1 MPFTA
6 RFADTDEVIC
16 ALDYEHK
23 LDILQAIGDRQL
35 KSPYPDCD
43 EPVFVVSSSLKSR
56 LHFRHRK
63 PVQTAYATHPESMEH
78 RLGKLEIAKFFKD
91 EMDRHSYGGRIVF
104 EYPIESRKRIADVAV
119 IYENGRIQIGE
130 CQLAPI
136 TPESIYERTADYC
149 EQGMDVV
156 WFLGKEA
163 LNYSNLY
170 AVAEYQNQ
178 LHSFHFHKAEH
189 AVQELLNAHY

>member
-6 RFADTDEVIC
+6 RFADTNEVIC

-23 LDILQAIGDRQL
+23 LAILQAIGDRQL
-35 KSPYPDCD
+35 KSPYPDCQ

-78 RLGKLEIAKFFKD
+78 RLGKLEIAKFFKA
-91 EMDRHSYGGRIVF
+91 EMDRHNYGGRIVF

-119 IYENGRIQIGE
+119 IYEDGHIQIGE
-130 CQLAPI
+130 CQLAAI
-136 TPESIYERTADYC
+136 TPEDIQQRSVDYS

-170 AVAEYQNQ
+170 AVSECQNQ
-178 LHSFHFHKAEH
+178 LHSFQFDNVDN
-189 AVQELLNAHY
+189 AVRELLSA